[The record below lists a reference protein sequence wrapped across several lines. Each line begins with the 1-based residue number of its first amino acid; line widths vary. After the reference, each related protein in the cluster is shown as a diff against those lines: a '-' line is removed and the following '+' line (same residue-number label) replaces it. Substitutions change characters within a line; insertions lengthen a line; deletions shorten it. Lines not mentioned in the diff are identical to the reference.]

1 MQNIAFMRGS
11 PVIWNNFLNETEK
24 NILSQHLFK
33 CKIREKIF
41 ESEEE
46 LSFF

>member
-1 MQNIAFMRGS
+1 MQNIAFMCGG

-24 NILSQHLFK
+24 IILSQHLFK